1 MKGVRMLSR
10 KYYKLIAETIKDN
23 TIVNNRKMLP
33 TINKTKF
40 VSDLCTKL
48 HNDNSLFNSS
58 KFIDACDVAE

>member
-10 KYYKLIAETIKDN
+10 KYYKLIAESIKDN

-48 HNDNSLFNSS
+48 QADNSLFNSS